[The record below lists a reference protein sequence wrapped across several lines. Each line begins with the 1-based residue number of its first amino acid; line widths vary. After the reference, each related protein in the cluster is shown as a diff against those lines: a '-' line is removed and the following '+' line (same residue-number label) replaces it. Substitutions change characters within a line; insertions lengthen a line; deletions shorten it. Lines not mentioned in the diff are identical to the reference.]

1 MDIPRIQHLIDL
13 LARSPIDELEIEES
27 GWKIRLTRG
36 IGSAA
41 VTPPVPQR
49 TPSETTPRKET
60 DTTAVPQP
68 VEQVIPSPTY
78 GVFHISP
85 SPGTPAYV
93 KIGDVVEAGQ
103 QVGLVEAMKVFNA
116 VKAPQ
121 SGRITEILVE
131 DGVEVEAGTSLFRL
145 A

>member
-1 MDIPRIQHLIDL
+1 MIDL

-36 IGSAA
+36 TGSAA
-41 VTPPVPQR
+41 MTSPVTQL
-49 TPSETTPRKET
+49 TPSETTPRKAT
-60 DTTAVPQP
+60 DTAAVPQP

-78 GVFHISP
+78 GVFHISS

-131 DGVEVEAGTSLFRL
+131 DGAEVEAGTPLFRL